1 MYGYSIVSSSR
12 KIRVVALSVPF
23 KHGANTAMTA
33 MTIKES
39 CILGYPTEG
48 LSTITAVYS
57 DWSYLIPISC
67 WFKKK
72 KTSSREILPFDPIL
86 SS

>member
-48 LSTITAVYS
+48 LSTTLLFI
-57 DWSYLIPISC
+57 LIGLILYP
-67 WFKKK
+67 FLVGLKKK
-72 KTSSREILPFDPIL
+72 NKFS
-86 SS
+86 

>member
-23 KHGANTAMTA
+23 KHGANTA

-67 WFKKK
+67 WLKKTT
-72 KTSSREILPFDPIL
+72 TSSREILPFDPIL